1 MRKLKVFDVFRV
13 YRGRKLVENGS
24 LKRKETKSKKT
35 KKVQK
40 SLGNLFYS
48 GIILCQN
55 ISIKLMGISG
65 RQVYCK
71 HN

>member
-1 MRKLKVFDVFRV
+1 MGHLKGKKLNQRKQ
-13 YRGRKLVENGS
+13 
-24 LKRKETKSKKT
+24 KRC
-35 KKVQK
+35 KKV
-40 SLGNLFYS
+40 LGNFFYS